1 MRHYDTHDFQLE
13 AIGHLL
19 DGKDVLLVI
28 VIGSSKTD
36 SMFIGDSCMSGN
48 GYQCIRT
55 PLVLAVCTFAHHQST
70 TISPSSTT
78 PAH

>member
-1 MRHYDTHDFQLE
+1 MPSDTHDFQLE
-13 AIGHLL
+13 AIDHLL

-28 VIGSSKTD
+28 ATGSGKTD

-70 TISPSSTT
+70 AISPSTTT